1 MLFEE
6 HHNWKFITWLDLTS
20 PSNPLNFR
28 LFEGSKVNIDAQD
41 GSCKMVSLASFVK
54 CGRYNEP
61 IYEIFGT
68 KGGGEWGLVVEHQ
81 FLILVA
87 LLDYDICVATNS

>member
-1 MLFEE
+1 M
-6 HHNWKFITWLDLTS
+6 KTVAAAT
-20 PSNPLNFR
+20 PSHPLNFR
-28 LFEGSKVNIDAQD
+28 IFEGSKVNNDAQD

-54 CGRYNEP
+54 CGRYNEA

-87 LLDYDICVATNS
+87 LLDYDIRVAMNS